1 MAERKPEKK
10 KEKTKTKKTFPMWII
25 PILAFALLI
34 FTCAFFA
41 SQVVSFTKAGTH
53 SEETVFDA
61 IVKGYNA
68 GKKEGLSAKDTELQM
83 KNTVDEIGKLEVLV
97 ANVKIPEY
105 HSVGQKYAAM
115 YLFRGSAVFTVDLT
129 KANINVNDN
138 NTDIQVL
145 IPKPVAEVRIDNKET
160 ERIIH
165 RAAKIFNGSTEDGL
179 EAYLNTL
186 KAVDQVSTERISN
199 YSELSEMAKQA
210 AKLQLQ
216 DIIKNICGNGKN
228 ITFSF
233 IEE

>member
-1 MAERKPEKK
+1 MAEREQEKK
-10 KEKTKTKKTFPMWII
+10 KEKTKTKKTVPMCII
-25 PILAFALLI
+25 PILALALLI

-53 SEETVFDA
+53 SEDTVFDA

-129 KANINVNDN
+129 KTNIIVN

-165 RAAKIFNGSTEDGL
+165 RSAKIFNGSTEDGL

>member
-1 MAERKPEKK
+1 MAEKKPEKK
-10 KEKTKTKKTFPMWII
+10 KEKAKTNKTFPMWII

-68 GKKEGLSAKDTELQM
+68 GKKEALSAKDTELQM

-129 KANINVNDN
+129 KANIIVNSA
-138 NTDIQVL
+138 DIQVL
-145 IPKPVAEVRIDNKET
+145 LPKPECELRIDHKET
-160 ERIIH
+160 ERIKSTS
-165 RAAKIFNGSTEDGL
+165 ALFFNGSAEDGL
-179 EAYLNTL
+179 ETYLHKILNEV
-186 KAVDQVSTERISN
+186 KQNSTKTISN
-199 YSELSEMAKQA
+199 YLELSEMAKQN
-210 AKLQLQ
+210 AKLQLEE
-216 DIIKNICGNGKN
+216 IIENICGDGTE
-228 ITFSF
+228 ITFRF

>member
-129 KANINVNDN
+129 KANIIVNSA
-138 NTDIQVL
+138 DIQVL
-145 IPKPVAEVRIDNKET
+145 LPKPECELRIDHKET
-160 ERIIH
+160 ERIKSTS
-165 RAAKIFNGSTEDGL
+165 ALFFNGSAEDGL
-179 EAYLNTL
+179 ETYLHKILNEV
-186 KAVDQVSTERISN
+186 KQNSTKTISN
-199 YSELSEMAKQA
+199 YLELSEMAKQN
-210 AKLQLQ
+210 AKLQLEE
-216 DIIKNICGNGKN
+216 IIENICGDGTE
-228 ITFSF
+228 ITFRF

>member
-1 MAERKPEKK
+1 MAEKKPEQTKKKTEKK
-10 KEKTKTKKTFPMWII
+10 KSFPLWIFPTI
-25 PILAFALLI
+25 SLVVLIVLCALL
-34 FTCAFFA
+34 T
-41 SQVVSFTKAGTH
+41 SQIVSFFNVGTNRD
-53 SEETVFDA
+53 ENVFSA
-61 IVKGYNA
+61 IVKGYDA
-68 GKKEGLSAKDTELQM
+68 GKKAGLSAKDTEQQM
-83 KNTVDEIGKLEVLV
+83 KNTVEEIGKLEVLV

-129 KANINVNDN
+129 KTNIIVNN
-138 NTDIQVL
+138 SDIQVL
-145 IPKPVAEVRIDNKET
+145 IPKPVAEVKIDNKET
-160 ERIIH
+160 ERIMH
-165 RAAKIFNGSTEDGL
+165 RSAKIFNGSTEDGL

-216 DIIKNICGNGKN
+216 DIINNISGSGKN

>member
-129 KANINVNDN
+129 KANIIVNSA
-138 NTDIQVL
+138 DIQVL
-145 IPKPVAEVRIDNKET
+145 LPKPECELRIDHKET
-160 ERIIH
+160 ERIKSTS
-165 RAAKIFNGSTEDGL
+165 ALFFNGSAEDGL
-179 EAYLNTL
+179 ETYLHNIL
-186 KAVDQVSTERISN
+186 EEVKQNSTKTISN
-199 YSELSEMAKQA
+199 YLELSEMAKQN
-210 AKLQLQ
+210 AKLQLEE
-216 DIIKNICGNGKN
+216 IIENICGDGTE
-228 ITFSF
+228 ITFRF

>member
-10 KEKTKTKKTFPMWII
+10 KEITKTKKTFPMWII

-129 KANINVNDN
+129 KANIIVNSA
-138 NTDIQVL
+138 DIQVL
-145 IPKPVAEVRIDNKET
+145 LPKPECELRIDHKET
-160 ERIIH
+160 ERIKSTS
-165 RAAKIFNGSTEDGL
+165 ALFFNGSAEDGL
-179 EAYLNTL
+179 ETYLHKILNEV
-186 KAVDQVSTERISN
+186 KQNSTKTISN
-199 YSELSEMAKQA
+199 YLELSEMAKQN
-210 AKLQLQ
+210 AKLQLEE
-216 DIIKNICGNGKN
+216 IIENICGDGTE
-228 ITFSF
+228 ITFRF

>member
-1 MAERKPEKK
+1 MAERKQEQAKEKGAKK
-10 KEKTKTKKTFPMWII
+10 KAFPKWII
-25 PILAFALLI
+25 PIIVFALIVSAII
-34 FTCAFFA
+34 FMV
-41 SQVVSFTKAGTH
+41 SQIVQFTYAGTH

-165 RAAKIFNGSTEDGL
+165 RAAKIFNGRWS
-179 EAYLNTL
+179 
-186 KAVDQVSTERISN
+186 
-199 YSELSEMAKQA
+199 
-210 AKLQLQ
+210 
-216 DIIKNICGNGKN
+216 
-228 ITFSF
+228 
-233 IEE
+233 

>member
-1 MAERKPEKK
+1 MAEMKQEQAREKGAK
-10 KEKTKTKKTFPMWII
+10 KKTFPKWII
-25 PILAFALLI
+25 PTIIFAILIL
-34 FTCAFFA
+34 TCGFFA
-41 SQVVSFTKAGTH
+41 SQMVRFSNAETH
-53 SEETVFDA
+53 SGENAFDA
-61 IVKGYNA
+61 IVKGYDA
-68 GKKEGLSAKDTELQM
+68 GKKEGLSAKDTEQQM
-83 KNTVDEIGKLEVLV
+83 KNTVEEIGKLEVLV

-129 KANINVNDN
+129 KTNIIVNDSN
-138 NTDIQVL
+138 IQVL

-165 RAAKIFNGSTEDGL
+165 RSAKIFNGSTEDGL

-199 YSELSEMAKQA
+199 FSELNEMAKQA

-216 DIIKNICGNGKN
+216 DIIKNISGSEKN